1 MCLFWTK
8 LFSLRGMRFWYL
20 VFVLYGVCLC
30 PAWFNFC
37 SLHLELWCFVMQVCS
52 FRGDIIG
59 ACMLCWAPVVM
70 FVECMNLSQLRHP
83 SGMLT
88 KMNEQKL

>member
-1 MCLFWTK
+1 MGCVCA
-8 LFSLRGMRFWYL
+8 LRGSTSAACIWSCG
-20 VFVLYGVCLC
+20 VLLY
-30 PAWFNFC
+30 
-37 SLHLELWCFVMQVCS
+37 WCFVMQVCS